1 MHLAEDEAAQAA
13 GFRAG
18 IGDCADRGAAAVT
31 GMEDGDTVITVLND
45 RRLLVYRDSQDRR
58 KAEML
63 TVDLSS
69 GTRKPL
75 GFDKYSPGSAWSLS
89 ELFWPMRAA
98 DGRRLFYMR
107 IKDQPRSLTSLAL
120 GSNTL
125 TPPIP
130 MWQVVGCPDG
140 TTALITSPDR
150 QRLERNHLSAAGVSS
165 VL

>member
-1 MHLAEDEAAQAA
+1 
-13 GFRAG
+13 
-18 IGDCADRGAAAVT
+18 
-31 GMEDGDTVITVLND
+31 
-45 RRLLVYRDSQDRR
+45 
-58 KAEML
+58 
-63 TVDLSS
+63 
-69 GTRKPL
+69 
-75 GFDKYSPGSAWSLS
+75 
-89 ELFWPMRAA
+89 MRAA

-150 QRLERNHLSAAGVSS
+150 RRLERVDLLTGRSEIIFPRPE
-165 VL
+165 